1 MYRLAF
7 SAVFAI
13 SLSLGV
19 AGQSEASE
27 EIGWTGEASLNGAKT
42 TGNNETTDLGFA
54 IKMENRGSDWRH
66 SAKVSADYGRNQ
78 GETNK
83 RRYRLGY
90 KIGRDFAP
98 AVYGYANAD
107 YFNDSFGAYKSGYF
121 AGGGVGYSLIVDE
134 PTQWQ
139 VESGAGFRSQKARL
153 APGNPLGQASMK
165 EDFISARVY
174 SDFEHAF
181 NEQVTFS
188 NDTEVLYSELD
199 TFFVNEAGITSN
211 LFDSFAI
218 RASFRVETHS
228 DVPDGREKTDTIS
241 RLGIVYKMN

>member
-13 SLSLGV
+13 SLSLGA
-19 AGQSEASE
+19 AGQSWAE
-27 EIGWTGEASLNGAKT
+27 EDIGWTGEASLNGSKT
-42 TGNNETTDLGFA
+42 TGNNDTTVLGFA
-54 IKMENRGSDWRH
+54 TKLENRGSDWRH
-66 SAKVSADYGRNQ
+66 SAKISADYGKNQ

-107 YFNDSFGAYKSGYF
+107 YFNDAFGAYKSGYF
-121 AGGGVGYSLIVDE
+121 AGGGVGYSVIVDD

-139 VESGAGFRSQKARL
+139 IESGAGYRSQKARL
-153 APGNPLGQASMK
+153 APNNPLGVPSMN
-165 EDFISARVY
+165 EDFLSARLY

-181 NEQVTFS
+181 SDQVTFS
-188 NDTEVLYSELD
+188 NDTEVLYSEQD
-199 TFFVNEAGITSN
+199 TFLVNEAGITSD
-211 LFDSFAI
+211 LFDKFAV
-218 RASFRVETHS
+218 RASFRLETHS
-228 DVPDGREKTDTIS
+228 DVPEGREKTDTIS
-241 RLGIVYKMN
+241 RVGIVYKMN